1 MMILLSLLLFIVLL
15 IIILSQHNRL
25 RNRDQELRYVHD
37 KLNAIL
43 DQETQERLLLVSS
56 DPRIRELLI
65 DLNRLLDV
73 THRGMVERARLENSM
88 RNMLANMSHDLK
100 TPLTVV
106 LGCSEMLQQG
116 DLPEEEQKQ
125 LIRSIHH
132 KAAETIGLVNSFF
145 DLAKLES
152 GDTAP
157 EMSRVELGEL
167 CRRNM
172 LSFYDLLESQG
183 AEVHIDLPE
192 HKVYIM
198 GNTEALDRILS
209 NLISNAIRYGL
220 EQDVI
225 GLRLYTDAEYA
236 HIEIW
241 DRGKGIAE
249 SHQDQVFERLY
260 TLEDSRNRTY
270 QGSGLGL
277 TITKRLTE
285 QMNGRITLDST
296 PYVRTAFTVSFRQ
309 MSYG

>member
-1 MMILLSLLLFIVLL
+1 MMIALLLLLILVLL
-15 IIILSQHNRL
+15 IVLFSQQNRL
-25 RNRDQELRYVHD
+25 RSRSREMRYVHD

-43 DQETQERLLLVSS
+43 DQQTQERLLLVSS

-73 THRGMVERARLENSM
+73 NHRGIVERARLESSM

-106 LGCSEMLQQG
+106 LGCSEMLQRS
-116 DLPEEEQKQ
+116 DLPEGEQQ
-125 LIRSIHH
+125 QIIQSIHR
-132 KAAETIGLVNSFF
+132 KSAETIGLVNAFF

-152 GDTAP
+152 GDAAP
-157 EMSRVELGEL
+157 DMSRVELGEL

-172 LSFYDLLESQG
+172 LSFYDLLDHQG
-183 AEVHIDLPE
+183 TEVHIELPE
-192 HKVYIM
+192 EKVHIM

-209 NLISNAIRYGL
+209 NLISNSIRYGL
-220 EQDVI
+220 DGAVL

-236 HIEIW
+236 HIEVW

-285 QMNGRITLDST
+285 QMNGRIALTSQ
-296 PYVRTAFTVSFRQ
+296 PYVRTTFTVSFRK
-309 MSYG
+309 MYY